1 MSALSAAIQLDGSP
15 VDVEAIRAMVVQ
27 QRLQGPDGD
36 GVWSDGSAA
45 LGNNLFRATLESRLE
60 TQPCSL
66 DGAVWITADVF
77 LTGRRELVDELKSA
91 GRDVSLDQPDPE
103 LILHAYHVWGVA
115 FLERLLGYFAFI
127 LWDSRA
133 KRVVAARDHF
143 GNRTLYYAQR
153 GVTLV
158 LGGFLDAVA
167 DHPAVNAEP
176 SEFHVACFL
185 GLGSV
190 NRLDLAGTAYAG
202 IRKLLPAECLVA
214 EAGSVR
220 TSRYWE
226 CPIEVPLL
234 KYRCE
239 EEVLEQYRDLLAR
252 VIEDH
257 LRTRRLV
264 LTVSG
269 GMDSTSVTAM
279 TATVLRKRGHGPELV
294 AFCQDHRI
302 LNHTDEAKL
311 AEMLCRQYD
320 LPLTCMVMDEVP
332 WLTPDYRPVTLMTY
346 PLGNQ
351 QQEFVRRAGKM
362 GDAVMFGSSGDWL
375 RTATLR
381 DALRGG
387 NPLQAIPGFIAAWR
401 RYGLRPEL
409 SFGVH
414 QGIRSVFGDRSDYAP
429 HFPEWLRPEIVARH
443 DLERSFREARWKES
457 RKPNRLNWRHPKL
470 QSWVQNKDN
479 GTILHGNAPDAPA
492 EGLDPLGDLRVLKF
506 VLGLP
511 LLPWFA
517 NKFLQRE
524 AMWPLLPKAIWQRPR
539 MAIRSHHRPFF
550 ENGQN
555 QWLGNLDCN
564 TFVSEY
570 LDNSRLHRFL
580 GPSTPMGIRFIALRP
595 WILAKWSRFPRS

>member
-15 VDVEAIRAMVVQ
+15 VDVEAIRAMVAQ

-66 DGAVWITADVF
+66 DGVVWITADVF
-77 LTGRRELVDELKSA
+77 LTGRRELVDALKSA

-103 LILHAYHVWGVA
+103 LILHAYHVWGLA

-153 GVTLV
+153 GPTLV
-158 LGGFLDAVA
+158 LSGFLDAVA
-167 DHPAVNAEP
+167 DHPTVKAEL

-220 TSRYWE
+220 TYRYWE
-226 CPIEVPLL
+226 CPVEVPLW

-239 EEVLEQYRDLLAR
+239 EEVLEHYRDLLAH

-269 GMDSTSVTAM
+269 GMDSTTVTAM
-279 TATVLRKRGHGPELV
+279 TATVLRKRGYGPELV
-294 AFCQDHRI
+294 GFCQDHRVI
-302 LNHTDEAKL
+302 NHTDEARL

-332 WLTPDYRPVTLMTY
+332 WLTPDYRPVTLMMY
-346 PLGNQ
+346 PLANQ
-351 QQEFVRRAGKM
+351 QQEFVRRAGQL
-362 GDAVMFGSSGDWL
+362 GEAVMFGSSGDWL
-375 RTATLR
+375 RSATFR
-381 DALRGG
+381 DALLGG
-387 NPLQAIPGFIAAWR
+387 NPFRALSGFVAAWR
-401 RYGLRPEL
+401 RHGIRPEL
-409 SFGVH
+409 SFGLH
-414 QGIRSVFGDRSDYAP
+414 QGVRAIFGNRSDYAP
-429 HFPEWLRPEIVARH
+429 NFPEWLRPEIVARH
-443 DLERSFREARWKES
+443 DLDRAYRETRWKETQ
-457 RKPNRLNWRHPKL
+457 KPSRLNRRHPKL
-470 QSWVQNKDN
+470 QLWVQNKDN
-479 GTILHGNAPDAPA
+479 GTIFHGNAPDVPF
-492 EGLDPLGDLRVLKF
+492 EGLDPLGDRRILTF
-506 VLGLP
+506 FLGLP

-524 AMWPLLPKAIWQRPR
+524 AMQPQLPKAIWQRPR
-539 MAIRSHHRPFF
+539 TAIRSHHRPFF
-550 ENGQN
+550 NNSRN
-555 QWLGNLDCN
+555 QWVEEVMYKQ
-564 TFVSEY
+564 FVSEY
-570 LDNSRLHRFL
+570 LKKSYF
-580 GPSTPMGIRFIALRP
+580 PKASAFSSPMGVRLVALRP
-595 WILAKWSRFPRS
+595 WVLDRWDRSQR